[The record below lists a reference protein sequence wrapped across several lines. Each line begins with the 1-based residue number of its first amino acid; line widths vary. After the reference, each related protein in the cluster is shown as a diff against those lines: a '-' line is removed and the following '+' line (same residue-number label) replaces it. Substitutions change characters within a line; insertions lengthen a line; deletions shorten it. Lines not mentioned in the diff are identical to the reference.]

1 MFLKKKPIRYQA
13 NWLLECLILRIKSP
27 KAYDHLR
34 QGLLA
39 LPHPDTL
46 RRLIRGIPG
55 KFGLNQFS
63 IDSIGKNLQ
72 GKPRFL
78 RRGSLVWDEMTVKK
92 AVKFARQKMKFDGFQ
107 DYGED
112 VVAEKSEKLA
122 DHALVLMFRPYR
134 AKWVQPIDVYATS
147 GAASSSMLQKLVIRA
162 ITALHTVDAIVSNVT
177 CDGHQTNK
185 GVHGLFGISGKLDKL
200 KSWIEHPC
208 DPTEKIHFMFDVPHI
223 FKCIRNYMMSHKHFQ
238 VSFPF
243 LLYRYKL
250 MKFFYD
256 YSSVEK
262 KYLTTS
268 LNY

>member
-1 MFLKKKPIRYQA
+1 MEKM
-13 NWLLECLILRIKSP
+13 LL
-27 KAYDHLR
+27 
-34 QGLLA
+34 
-39 LPHPDTL
+39 L
-46 RRLIRGIPG
+46 RRA
-55 KFGLNQFS
+55 K
-63 IDSIGKNLQ
+63 
-72 GKPRFL
+72 
-78 RRGSLVWDEMTVKK
+78 
-92 AVKFARQKMKFDGFQ
+92 
-107 DYGED
+107 
-112 VVAEKSEKLA
+112 KLA

-185 GVHGLFGISGKLDKL
+185 DVHGLFGISGKLDKL